1 MSDLFVQKLV
11 SIRSTGV
18 EILRGDMRNPH
29 EQNNLGIILLK
40 LQQEIR
46 TAGRTHTNKQ
56 TVTLYWS

>member
-18 EILRGDMRNPH
+18 EILSGDMRNPD

-46 TAGRTHTNKQ
+46 TAGRAHTNKQ